1 MNPDSEEPFLKEA
14 GGKLAAAAASFW
26 LLSAAGTIAALALA
40 LAAPATGGT
49 CVCTRRVEGKNAH
62 AYSNK

>member
-1 MNPDSEEPFLKEA
+1 MEF
-14 GGKLAAAAASFW
+14 
-26 LLSAAGTIAALALA
+26 TALRDNKTA

-49 CVCTRRVEGKNAH
+49 CVRTRRVEGKNAH